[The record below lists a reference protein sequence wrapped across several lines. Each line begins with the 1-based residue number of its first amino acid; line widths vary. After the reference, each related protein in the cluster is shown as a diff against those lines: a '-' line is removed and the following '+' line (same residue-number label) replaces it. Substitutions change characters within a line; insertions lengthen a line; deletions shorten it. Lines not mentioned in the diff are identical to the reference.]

1 MRDVPL
7 SLSACYTSEF
17 RRVLFNYGIRMVT
30 DKDRGLNTKRDEGGA
45 SSRFVPTEGHQYR
58 RAQVFRMPF
67 KNFNAT
73 EKEFIAT

>member
-1 MRDVPL
+1 MAQLEGEEGIADFETVTPIRDD
-7 SLSACYTSEF
+7 
-17 RRVLFNYGIRMVT
+17 RRRGIR
-30 DKDRGLNTKRDEGGA
+30 EGEGA
-45 SSRFVPTEGHQYR
+45 SSRFVPTERHQYR